1 MTFER
6 ITPMTH
12 RVSTTHNIDHIL
24 SQHSQSLLLP
34 DGRFDFLHSLEE
46 EDCVE
51 SLGEEY
57 NDWGNE
63 SGHTKEWYYLAPSGS
78 VVGVAFRYGCARVRG
93 NNRTTAQDV
102 IGFIDYLQQTVK
114 N

>member
-1 MTFER
+1 MNFER
-6 ITPMTH
+6 IAPMMPT
-12 RVSTTHNIDHIL
+12 SSTHNIDHIL

-34 DGRFDFLHSLEE
+34 DGRFDFLHALKEK
-46 EDCVE
+46 DCVE
-51 SLGEEY
+51 ALGEEY
-57 NDWGNE
+57 YDWDNE

-93 NNRTTAQDV
+93 NGRATTDDV
-102 IGFIDYLQQTVK
+102 VGFIDYLQQTVK

>member
-6 ITPMTH
+6 ISPTT
-12 RVSTTHNIDHIL
+12 STTGTHNIDHIL

-57 NDWGNE
+57 SDWGNE

-93 NNRTTAQDV
+93 HSTTTTQDV
-102 IGFIDYLQQTVK
+102 VGFIDFLRQTVK